1 MTFGW
6 VDCRKRRQLA
16 TTHSWYPLPQSRRCG
31 GATRNVDYGGRH
43 IRQYS
48 NKYYV
53 VQDVPEGSVGARR

>member
-16 TTHSWYPLPQSRRCG
+16 
-31 GATRNVDYGGRH
+31 

-53 VQDVPEGSVGARR
+53 VQDVPEGSVEARR